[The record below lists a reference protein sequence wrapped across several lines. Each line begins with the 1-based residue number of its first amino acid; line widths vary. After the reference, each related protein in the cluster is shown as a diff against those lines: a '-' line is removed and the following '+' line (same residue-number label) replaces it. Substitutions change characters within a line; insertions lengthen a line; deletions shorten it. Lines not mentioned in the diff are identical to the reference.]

1 MKNWM
6 WILVALCCL
15 TGCVPVPG
23 GSEPQTTGTV
33 PTEGIND
40 PGQPTTGATEP
51 EVFHDEN
58 RTIVAIDPTQGSPF
72 NNGVFEG
79 WGTSLCWWANRIG
92 YSDTL
97 AQKAAELL
105 YNAETGLGMN
115 IARYNIGGGDDPS
128 HNHITRTDSMMP
140 GFWTLDEATG
150 QHVFDGTS
158 GMCCCAVWKF
168 AAARSLQKLS
178 PILRHIT

>member
-15 TGCVPVPG
+15 AGCAPVPG

-40 PGQPTTGATEP
+40 PGQPTTSATEP

-97 AQKAAELL
+97 AQRRSCF
-105 YNAETGLGMN
+105 T
-115 IARYNIGGGDDPS
+115 
-128 HNHITRTDSMMP
+128 MP
-140 GFWTLDEATG
+140 KPAWA
-150 QHVFDGTS
+150 
-158 GMCCCAVWKF
+158 
-168 AAARSLQKLS
+168 
-178 PILRHIT
+178 